1 MRQPQRRSDCPIS
14 SALDLLGDKWS
25 LLVMR
30 DVLLRGKSHYREFLA
45 SEEGIAT
52 NILADRLSRLEAAG
66 LLERTGE
73 DPRSGKQS
81 YHATAKGK
89 DLIPL
94 LLEMM
99 VWSAAHDPQT
109 TVPGALLAELARD
122 RPATAQAIRDLGG
135 IEAFLATLRSA

>member
-1 MRQPQRRSDCPIS
+1 VVATGHAGCAAARQVPLPRVPR
-14 SALDLLGDKWS
+14 
-25 LLVMR
+25 
-30 DVLLRGKSHYREFLA
+30 LRG
-45 SEEGIAT
+45 GIAT

-81 YHATAKGK
+81 YHATTKGK

-99 VWSAAHDPQT
+99 AWSAAHDPKVA
-109 TVPGALLAELARD
+109 VPELLITELATD
-122 RPATAQAIRDLGG
+122 FAATARAVRDLGG
-135 IEAFLATLRSA
+135 IEAFLAALPPA